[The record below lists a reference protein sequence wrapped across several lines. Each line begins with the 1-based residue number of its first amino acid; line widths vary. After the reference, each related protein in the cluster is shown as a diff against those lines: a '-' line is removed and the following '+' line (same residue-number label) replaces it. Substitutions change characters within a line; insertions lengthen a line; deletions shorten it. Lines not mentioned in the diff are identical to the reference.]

1 MTDRTQEVQALLDKG
16 GEVFVPGGEYGIS
29 KTLKIGDHTTLRLA
43 PDAHLFLMDG
53 AKCVMLENE
62 GLHERRRNR
71 DITVTGGIW
80 DGNNAHQS
88 RDEFPCY
95 DDLLYMGIVL
105 RFVGVDDLTVS
116 SLTIKDPEAY
126 SLQITDVC
134 RFTVEHIT
142 FDHNL
147 LRSNMDG
154 VHVQGPAR
162 FGYIRD
168 IRGATND
175 DLVALNC
182 DDGRDCE
189 ITRGD
194 IEDILID
201 GLYAECGYTAVRLL
215 SCGSTLRNV
224 HVTNIFGTYRFYAVS
239 FTHHRIHP
247 GEPILLENVTVD
259 HVYASKPTWFPPEE
273 TTFFYPPSH
282 AWWADREPLIWFAPG
297 VFARNVRVTDVS
309 RLEESVTHAVTV
321 KVDEGAVVDGLIL
334 RDIRQRFTACDPM
347 PTVEILGTVKNL
359 VSENV
364 QEI

>member
-1 MTDRTQEVQALLDKG
+1 MTDRTQEVQALLDRG
-16 GEVFVPGGEYGIS
+16 GDVFLPGGEYGIS
-29 KTLKIGDHTTLRLA
+29 KTLKVRDHTALRLA
-43 PDAHLFLMDG
+43 PDAHMFLLDG

-168 IRGATND
+168 IRGATN
-175 DLVALNC
+175 
-182 DDGRDCE
+182 
-189 ITRGD
+189 
-194 IEDILID
+194 ED
-201 GLYAECGYTAVRLL
+201 R
-215 SCGSTLRNV
+215 
-224 HVTNIFGTYRFYAVS
+224 
-239 FTHHRIHP
+239 
-247 GEPILLENVTVD
+247 
-259 HVYASKPTWFPPEE
+259 K
-273 TTFFYPPSH
+273 
-282 AWWADREPLIWFAPG
+282 
-297 VFARNVRVTDVS
+297 
-309 RLEESVTHAVTV
+309 SVV
-321 KVDEGAVVDGLIL
+321 
-334 RDIRQRFTACDPM
+334 
-347 PTVEILGTVKNL
+347 
-359 VSENV
+359 
-364 QEI
+364 